1 MKASAVG
8 VEFLVIINEEEV
20 SELEFKTLSGTLKLR
35 NREKTI
41 GNFPFELKV
50 GNIKKEQLYSEVI
63 FVPEN
68 AYFENVDK
76 FIFVLSPEGY
86 NMLRQAGFTGDRM
99 MCGGCKLKVSLEQD
113 Y

>member
-8 VEFLVIINEEEV
+8 VEFLVTMSKEEV

-63 FVPEN
+63 FVPED

-76 FIFVLSPEGY
+76 FIFVLSSEGY
-86 NMLRQAGFTGDRM
+86 DMLKRAGFTGDRI
-99 MCGGCKLKVSLEQD
+99 MCGWCKLKVSKEQD